1 MHSSEQIPGN
11 FKSGWLQAV
20 PGLLWIDS
28 REISFHLSS
37 LLDPDKNGGV
47 GQFEYEWKLDQE
59 PERETKGNVGK
70 WVRQE
75 VNWDWEG
82 REQ

>member
-11 FKSGWLQAV
+11 FNSGWLQAV

-37 LLDPDKNGGV
+37 LLDPDKMDELANLNTN
-47 GQFEYEWKLDQE
+47 ERKLDHQ
-59 PERETKGNVGK
+59 PERQKKMWEKEEGK
-70 WVRQE
+70 
-75 VNWDWEG
+75 DWMA
-82 REQ
+82 RDQ